1 MSTASM
7 VNSPPQQTHLKK
19 KKKMMYL
26 STVLSLYALLAPSM
40 ILLFVFH
47 YIPMYGI
54 IIAFEDFAPFQGFL
68 GSTWVGLKH
77 FKYFLNEPKFWEVM
91 KNTLLIN
98 GYDILFGFTAPIIFA
113 LLANE
118 IAGKAFK
125 RTMQTVSYLPH
136 FLSWIVVSG
145 FVYQMLSPSTGMVNV
160 VLTNVFGIKSI
171 FFMTEL
177 SMFRTIVVIVE
188 IWKNVGWSSILY
200 FSVIAGIDTQLYDAA
215 KIDGAGRIR
224 QTIHIT
230 LPGMISMIVLLFLLR
245 ISSIFSIGFERI
257 FLLQNSIVY
266 PVSDVISTYTY
277 RLGIEQ
283 AQFSLTTAISL
294 TQSLLGFTLLVT
306 ANKLSSKFAGLGLY

>member
-1 MSTASM
+1 MSTATA
-7 VNSPPQQTHLKK
+7 VNNSPQLAQLKK

-26 STVLSLYALLAPSM
+26 STVLSLYALLAPGM

-54 IIAFEDFAPFQGFL
+54 IIAFEDFSPFKGFI
-68 GSTWVGLKH
+68 SSPWVGLKH
-77 FKYFLNEPKFWEVM
+77 FKYFLIQPKFWTVM
-91 KNTLLIN
+91 RNTLILN
-98 GYDILFGFTAPIIFA
+98 GYDILFGFTAPIIFS

-118 IAGKAFK
+118 IGGKAFK

-145 FVYQMLSPSTGMVNV
+145 FVYQMLSPSTGMINGVITS
-160 VLTNVFGIKSI
+160 LFGTEPI
-171 FFMTEL
+171 FFMTEVT
-177 SMFRTIVVIVE
+177 MFRAIAVLVE
-188 IWKNVGWSSILY
+188 IWKNVGWSAILY

-215 KIDGAGRIR
+215 MIDGAGRIK
-224 QTIHIT
+224 QTVHIT

-257 FLLQNSIVY
+257 FLLQNPIVY

-283 AQFSLTTAISL
+283 SQFSLTTAISL
-294 TQSLLGFTLLVT
+294 TQSLLGFTLMVS

>member
-215 KIDGAGRIR
+215 KIDGASQPAILFNVIIPLIIPTIAAFIVFSAVGYFKRINKKVCWN
-224 QTIHIT
+224 QT
-230 LPGMISMIVLLFLLR
+230 
-245 ISSIFSIGFERI
+245 
-257 FLLQNSIVY
+257 
-266 PVSDVISTYTY
+266 
-277 RLGIEQ
+277 
-283 AQFSLTTAISL
+283 
-294 TQSLLGFTLLVT
+294 
-306 ANKLSSKFAGLGLY
+306 SSKVHCYKKISKYNFLTY

>member
-1 MSTASM
+1 
-7 VNSPPQQTHLKK
+7 
-19 KKKMMYL
+19 
-26 STVLSLYALLAPSM
+26 
-40 ILLFVFH
+40 
-47 YIPMYGI
+47 
-54 IIAFEDFAPFQGFL
+54 
-68 GSTWVGLKH
+68 
-77 FKYFLNEPKFWEVM
+77 M